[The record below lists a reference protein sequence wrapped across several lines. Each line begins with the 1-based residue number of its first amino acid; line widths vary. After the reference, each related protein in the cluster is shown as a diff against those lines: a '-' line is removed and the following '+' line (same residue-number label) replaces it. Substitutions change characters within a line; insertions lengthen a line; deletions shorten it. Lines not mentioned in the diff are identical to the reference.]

1 MGRGKQ
7 AEDKSET
14 RAWKYELADR
24 PNQEVTSCDVTSPRH
39 CSQLE

>member
-14 RAWKYELADR
+14 RAWKYELAGGLAVKVDIR
-24 PNQEVTSCDVTSPRH
+24 V
-39 CSQLE
+39 LW